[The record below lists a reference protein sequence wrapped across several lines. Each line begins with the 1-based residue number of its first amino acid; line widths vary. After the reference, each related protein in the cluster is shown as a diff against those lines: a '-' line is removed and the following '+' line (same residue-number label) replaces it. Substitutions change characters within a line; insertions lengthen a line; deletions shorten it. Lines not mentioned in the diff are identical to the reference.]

1 MLPKCISI
9 KLSDL
14 LMLHSY
20 KNELYKV
27 SIIVFFHIFLNPEN
41 KDFIILTHHRSG
53 LILPTK
59 LVTRAYV
66 MVDLHTNALQHQP

>member
-27 SIIVFFHIFLNPEN
+27 SIIVFFHIFLNPV
-41 KDFIILTHHRSG
+41 K
-53 LILPTK
+53 
-59 LVTRAYV
+59 
-66 MVDLHTNALQHQP
+66 